1 MRFRWSRG
9 SVLDFGT
16 QFRGFEVGYGF
27 FRAKKI
33 LSTPFF
39 GGEVKPSVPCR
50 GSVAC
55 KRSLKKA
62 WKSLLSA
69 KFVGNFSPN
78 SSTSRYWDLWRRCD
92 LWETPGGAG
101 WNVQRLRVYNK
112 PAGCS
117 IYFYTT
123 TPSNTTRVYFYCA
136 FKCLLQ
142 VSALSHQAWQYKNH
156 LKEYTLK

>member
-1 MRFRWSRG
+1 MCNKTRRRGTTILLGTELCGVYYNGWSEQCKSRSSKCRMNTYIHTYMRFRWSRG

-50 GSVAC
+50 GFVAC

-69 KFVGNFSPN
+69 KFVGHFSPN
-78 SSTSRYWDLWRRCD
+78 SSNPRSWDLW
-92 LWETPGGAG
+92 
-101 WNVQRLRVYNK
+101 
-112 PAGCS
+112 S
-117 IYFYTT
+117 
-123 TPSNTTRVYFYCA
+123 
-136 FKCLLQ
+136 LL
-142 VSALSHQAWQYKNH
+142 
-156 LKEYTLK
+156 T